1 MNNLN
6 ILCDDGKL
14 YTKQLNPSDS
24 AEWYLLWMMVHYSIN
39 PATVQ
44 SMWLQADSVIFTM
57 EELELNTEAPPHT

>member
-14 YTKQLNPSDS
+14 YTKQLNLSDS

-57 EELELNTEAPPHT
+57 ENLELTSVR